1 MVRRSC
7 SILLAVWALV
17 LLPTLCAGGLIAH
30 ACDCAPDAVCQHEA
44 GCDVDPCSELS
55 AATVKRS
62 DQSEVALIHSVA
74 EFSLPTSTYEGD
86 PLREALHAWRP
97 TGERFH
103 LPFAPSD
110 VHLLI

>member
-1 MVRRSC
+1 M
-7 SILLAVWALV
+7 

-30 ACDCAPDAVCQHEA
+30 ACDCARDAVCQHEA

-62 DQSEVALIHSVA
+62 DRSEVALMHSVV
-74 EFSLPTSTYEGD
+74 EFRLPTSAYEGD
-86 PLREALHAWRP
+86 PFGHALHALHP
-97 TGERFH
+97 TGERLH

-110 VHLLI
+110 VPLLI

>member
-30 ACDCAPDAVCQHEA
+30 ACDCARDAVCQHET

-62 DQSEVALIHSVA
+62 DRSEVALMHSVV
-74 EFSLPTSTYEGD
+74 EFRLPTSAYEGG
-86 PLREALHAWRP
+86 PLGHALHASHP
-97 TGERFH
+97 TGERLH

-110 VHLLI
+110 VPLLI